1 VTSLI
6 WSKSEECHLFFGQI
20 NHNINFK
27 GFSMIGEKKGKWLV
41 LEEVKVIQNRASVF
55 KHFLCECECKKQKIV
70 RADMLRNGRSSQ
82 CEDCR
87 KKERYIDI
95 ESYVGKQFGEW
106 IVIKTVDKNIKKY
119 RSLLCQCSCGFEQI
133 IFASRLKLGKTK
145 SCHPCNVTKRGDQ
158 IISAI

>member
-1 VTSLI
+1 
-6 WSKSEECHLFFGQI
+6 
-20 NHNINFK
+20 
-27 GFSMIGEKKGKWLV
+27 MIGEKKGKWLV